1 MAYAFVYPGIE
12 KKEVIKIIM
21 DHREVNEVLRQTLL
35 AEASVNLEVGTLK
48 TGDFLMNDLLLIE
61 RKTFRDL
68 VASIKDGRIFQQA
81 SRLTSAA

>member
-1 MAYAFVYPGIE
+1 M
-12 KKEVIKIIM
+12 IKILM

>member
-1 MAYAFVYPGIE
+1 MAYAFVYPGME